1 MLEITNVIQSVNDV
15 KREDILKHKTKM
27 IKSKNPPILIIAE
40 TMPLEPEEIIFNDL
54 NGVLAEVKEVDW
66 DDFL

>member
-1 MLEITNVIQSVNDV
+1 MDQWWYPTVSRWD
-15 KREDILKHKTKM
+15 
-27 IKSKNPPILIIAE
+27 LIIAE

-54 NGVLAEVKEVDW
+54 NGVLAEDKEADW